1 MNICGRNKHLFWNI
15 FPLFSSG
22 LGMDAGFVCT
32 RVSRS
37 QDCFPD
43 CKAQELSS
51 SSGHEKQPGWTREP
65 LVGGEVPL

>member
-1 MNICGRNKHLFWNI
+1 MNIRGRNKHLFWSI
-15 FPLFSSG
+15 FPLLSSG
-22 LGMDAGFVCT
+22 LGVDAGIVGT

-37 QDCFPD
+37 QGCFPD

-51 SSGHEKQPGWTREP
+51 SSRHEKQPGWTREP

>member
-1 MNICGRNKHLFWNI
+1 MNIGERNKHFFWSI
-15 FPLFSSG
+15 FPLLSNG
-22 LGMDAGFVCT
+22 LRVDAQFVCT

-37 QDCFPD
+37 QDCFPG

-51 SSGHEKQPGWTREP
+51 SSGREKQSGWTREP

>member
-1 MNICGRNKHLFWNI
+1 MA
-15 FPLFSSG
+15 SG
-22 LGMDAGFVCT
+22 VDAGFVRT

-51 SSGHEKQPGWTREP
+51 GSRHEKQPGWTREP